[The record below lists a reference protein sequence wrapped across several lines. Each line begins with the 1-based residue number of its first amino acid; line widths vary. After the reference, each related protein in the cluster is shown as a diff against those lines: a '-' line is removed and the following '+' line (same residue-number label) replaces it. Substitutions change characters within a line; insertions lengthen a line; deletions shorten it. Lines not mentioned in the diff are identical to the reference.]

1 MFLTLLALALAG
13 FAAWCVRNH
22 MNKGGR
28 DWLTYAGYAL
38 MPLTFVLTMKA
49 GASAVLHGGSF
60 KIFAAL
66 FLFTGLTY
74 VLLRAGSDGTGNA
87 PLWLTLA
94 MFIGT
99 LSIAISLE
107 GYRGM
112 IIKHHATGECRK
124 VVAECSSGILPRLPA
139 PKKQEAVEKM
149 TAALAAT
156 SDHYTRIGLICNL
169 YYVPAEAQA
178 ALPAVI
184 PLIADADPDT
194 LGYIL
199 KLLDKMGTGAADAA
213 PAVAARIAGRTPRES
228 TYELEATLK
237 KITPQQNLT
246 GHGPVLSGS

>member
-1 MFLTLLALALAG
+1 MFLTLSALALAG
-13 FAAWCVRNH
+13 FAAWCVRNYS
-22 MNKGGR
+22 NGGGR

-38 MPLTFVLTMKA
+38 LPLTFVLTMKA
-49 GASAVLHGGSF
+49 GASAVLHGGPF

-74 VLLRAGSDGTGNA
+74 ALLRAGSDGAGKA

-94 MFIGT
+94 MFICT
-99 LSIAISLE
+99 LSAAISLE

-139 PKKQEAVEKM
+139 PKKQEAVRKI
-149 TAALAAT
+149 TDALAAT
-156 SDHYTRIGLICNL
+156 GDHYTRIGLIYNL

-178 ALPAVI
+178 ALPAII
-184 PLIADADPDT
+184 PLIAEADPDT
-194 LGYIL
+194 LEYIL

-213 PAVAARIAGRTPRES
+213 PALAARLAGLGPRES
-228 TYELEATLK
+228 AYELERILK
-237 KITPQQNLT
+237 RITPVQNLNRRS
-246 GHGPVLSGS
+246 PVLPGS